1 MNAMQSAVCI
11 GEAEIIISRP
21 GGFRFGQM
29 MIYRRENVVQS
40 EAKKNWKSNYHG
52 IPIVSEGKKGVSM
65 AESSFLIDISALY
78 RNVQKYF
85 DKTMAKYD
93 IGSGQLIFLFL
104 IYEQEGISMN
114 EVSRIGEV
122 DKGTTTKSIQKLI
135 EQGYVQSRVDEN
147 DRRVKRLYTTQ
158 RSLEIMNELYDL
170 RNECRQKLALNT
182 DFDKF
187 ETLLDRVTT
196 NSRMYLNPDPLY
208 SGIRIGGLQKM
219 TMLDYPGKVAATVF
233 TGGCNFKCAYCHNRD
248 LVFVPDNYEFYDPD
262 DVLAYLQKR
271 RGILDG
277 VCITGGEPLV
287 QDDLEGF
294 IREIKNMGYLVKLD
308 TNGYFPDRLAAIC
321 ETGMIDYIAMD
332 VKNSKD
338 RYSETVGVN
347 ADVFRIR
354 QIETSVKY
362 LMNSPIE
369 HEFRT
374 TVIREFHTKED
385 LVKIAKWIQGS
396 EHYYLQQYMDSGN
409 VIQPGWSAYTKSEME
424 ELLSA
429 VRKYVPSAELRG
441 VKEG

>member
-1 MNAMQSAVCI
+1 M
-11 GEAEIIISRP
+11 
-21 GGFRFGQM
+21 
-29 MIYRRENVVQS
+29 
-40 EAKKNWKSNYHG
+40 H
-52 IPIVSEGKKGVSM
+52 M

-85 DKTMAKYD
+85 DKTMAKYE

-104 IYEQEGISMN
+104 INEQEGITMN

-135 EQGYVQSRVDEN
+135 EQGYVQARVDEN

-158 RSLEIMNELYDL
+158 RALEIMNELYDL

-187 ETLLDRVTT
+187 ENLLDRVTT
-196 NSRMYLNPDPLY
+196 NSRMYLNPEPLY
-208 SGIRIGGLQKM
+208 SGIKIGGLQKM

-262 DVLAYLQKR
+262 DVLAYLEKR
-271 RGILDG
+271 KGILDG
-277 VCITGGEPLV
+277 VCITGGEPLI
-287 QDDLEGF
+287 QEDLEDF
-294 IREIKNMGYLVKLD
+294 IRAIKEMGYLVKLD
-308 TNGYFPDRLAAIC
+308 TNGYFPDRLAKIC
-321 ETGMIDYIAMD
+321 ETGMVDYVAMD
-332 VKNSKD
+332 IKNSRE
-338 RYSETVGVN
+338 RYYETVGLN
-347 ADVFRIR
+347 ADVFRIK
-354 QIETSVKY
+354 QIEASVKY
-362 LMNSPIE
+362 LKASPIE

-374 TVIREFHTKED
+374 TVVREFHTKED

-396 EHYYLQQYMDSGN
+396 EHYYLQQYTESSN
-409 VIQPGWSAYTKSEME
+409 VIQPGWSAYNKEEMT
-424 ELLSA
+424 ELLEA
-429 VRKYVPSAELRG
+429 VQKYVPSAELRG